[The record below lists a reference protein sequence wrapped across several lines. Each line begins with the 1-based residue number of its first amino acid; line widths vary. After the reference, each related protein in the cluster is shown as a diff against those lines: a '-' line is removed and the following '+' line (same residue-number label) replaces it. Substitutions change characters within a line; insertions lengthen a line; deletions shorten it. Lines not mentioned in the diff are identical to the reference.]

1 VSVATVFI
9 YDRHYAKNVVAI
21 DIASF
26 VEDQK
31 KRYVDGEMSK
41 EELDAQFEH
50 LKKVLDDIPE
60 NYLVI
65 QGAAVVR
72 NVEFIDIGKQ

>member
-1 VSVATVFI
+1 M
-9 YDRHYAKNVVAI
+9 
-21 DIASF
+21 
-26 VEDQK
+26 EDQK